1 MEKQNNILIVDDTPE
16 NLQVLS
22 KTLSKEGYKVRGAI
36 EGEMAIKAAISSPPD
51 LILLDIKMPDM
62 NGYQVCEKLKINSK
76 TRDIPIIFLSALD
89 EVFDKVKGFELG
101 GVDYITKPF
110 QIEEVLARIEHQLT
124 IQRLQKQL
132 VLQNEVLQ
140 TEIQE
145 RKKAEERAQA
155 ASKAKSQFLANM
167 SHELRTPL
175 NAILGFSQV
184 LDRDAELTTKQRD
197 YIGIIHRSSQHLLEL
212 INDILDLSKI
222 EAGQI
227 SLNESCFNVYDLLD
241 RLEEMF
247 QIEAQQKQIALLF
260 LISANVPQYIKTDEQ
275 KLRGCLINLI
285 GNAIK
290 FTRSGNIAVT
300 IALGENTPPTHD
312 CEFELVFSVRDT
324 GVGIAPEDMETLFE
338 AFVQTENGKQSG
350 EGTGLGLAIARRFVR
365 LMGGDITLTSTLGV
379 GSTFQ
384 FNIKVSHAHCA
395 EETTPLNRRIV
406 GLEGDRTAYRI
417 AIVDDR
423 RENRL
428 LLAELL
434 GSVGFE
440 IREAEQG
447 LEGLQL
453 WESWHPHLMFMDT
466 RMPVMSGLEAPR
478 QIRARQRELNRHPDT
493 ADRHRTTII
502 ALTASAFE
510 DRRGEILAAGSDD
523 FMHKPFREASIFEI
537 VSRYLGVRYLYEAES
552 PSTVSRET
560 TSVNPTDTS
569 ILEGLAAMPESWLIQ
584 LEEAASKV
592 REKLVFELIDRIP
605 QDKSS
610 LAVCL
615 RDLARDFRLDRIAD
629 LVEKVR
635 SISEC
640 E

>member
-22 KTLSKEGYKVRGAI
+22 KTLSKQGYKVRGVVK
-36 EGEMAIKAAISSPPD
+36 GEMAIKAAISSPPD

-62 NGYQVCEKLKINSK
+62 NGYQVCEQLKINSK

-110 QIEEVLARIEHQLT
+110 QIEEVLARIEHQIL

-155 ASKAKSQFLANM
+155 ASQAKSQFLANM

-184 LDRDAELTTKQRD
+184 LERDTELTTKQRD

-227 SLNESCFNVYDLLD
+227 SLNESCFNIYDLLD

-247 QIEAQQKQIALLF
+247 QIEAQQKQLALLF
-260 LISANVPQYIKTDEQ
+260 LISANVPQYINTDEQ

-300 IALGENTPPTHD
+300 VTLGENTPPTHE
-312 CEFELVFSVRDT
+312 CEFELVFCVRDT
-324 GVGIAPEDMETLFE
+324 GIGIAPEDVETLFE

-350 EGTGLGLAIARRFVR
+350 EGTGLGLAITRQFIR

-379 GSTFQ
+379 GSTFE
-384 FNIKVSHAHCA
+384 FNIEVSHAHCA

-406 GLEGDRTAYRI
+406 GIEGDRATYRI

-453 WESWHPHLMFMDT
+453 WESWHPDLMFMDT
-466 RMPVMSGLEAPR
+466 RMPVMSGLEATR
-478 QIRARQRELNRHPDT
+478 QIRVRQRELERYPDT
-493 ADRHRTTII
+493 APRHRTTII

-552 PSTVSRET
+552 PSTVSQET
-560 TSVNPTDTS
+560 TSVNPSDRS
-569 ILEGLAAMPESWLIQ
+569 ILEGLGEMPESWLIR

-592 REKLVFELIDRIP
+592 REKLVFELIDEIP
-605 QDKSS
+605 PDRSS
-610 LAVCL
+610 LAACL

-640 E
+640 

>member
-22 KTLSKEGYKVRGAI
+22 KTLSKQGYKVRGVVK
-36 EGEMAIKAAISSPPD
+36 GEMAIKAAISSPPD

-62 NGYQVCEKLKINSK
+62 NGYQVCEQLKINSK
-76 TRDIPIIFLSALD
+76 TRDIPIILLSTLD
-89 EVFDKVKGFELG
+89 EVFDKVKRFELG

-110 QIEEVLARIEHQLT
+110 QIEEVLARIEHQIL

-155 ASKAKSQFLANM
+155 ASQAKSQFLANM

-184 LDRDAELTTKQRD
+184 LERDTELTTKQRD

-227 SLNESCFNVYDLLD
+227 SLNESCFNIYDLLD

-247 QIEAQQKQIALLF
+247 QIEAQQKQLALLF
-260 LISANVPQYIKTDEQ
+260 LISANVPQYINTDEQ

-300 IALGENTPPTHD
+300 VTLGENTPPTHE
-312 CEFELVFSVRDT
+312 CEFELVFCVRDT
-324 GVGIAPEDMETLFE
+324 GIGIAPEDVETLFE

-350 EGTGLGLAIARRFVR
+350 EGTGLGLAITRQFIR

-379 GSTFQ
+379 GSTFE
-384 FNIKVSHAHCA
+384 FNIEVSHAHCA

-406 GLEGDRTAYRI
+406 GIEGDRATYRI

-453 WESWHPHLMFMDT
+453 WESWHPDLMFMDT
-466 RMPVMSGLEAPR
+466 RMPVMSGLEATR
-478 QIRARQRELNRHPDT
+478 QIRVRQRELERYPDT
-493 ADRHRTTII
+493 APRHRTTII

-552 PSTVSRET
+552 PSTVSQET
-560 TSVNPTDTS
+560 TSVNPSDRS
-569 ILEGLAAMPESWLIQ
+569 ILEGLGEMPESWLIR

-592 REKLVFELIDRIP
+592 REKLVFELIDEIP
-605 QDKSS
+605 PDRSS
-610 LAVCL
+610 LAACL

-640 E
+640 